1 MTLFLGCK
9 RQERGEMDAFLSGRE
24 ADKTGR
30 ERRKNGWKK
39 ERAAEKML
47 VSTPSDPLWSSG
59 PCLAMPNLA

>member
-1 MTLFLGCK
+1 
-9 RQERGEMDAFLSGRE
+9 MDAFLSGRE

-30 ERRKNGWKK
+30 ERRKDGWME
-39 ERAAEKML
+39 ERAAEKIL